1 MIFRERL
8 LVAFTWSVEVF
19 RRYKCMCADKAIE
32 GVGVQAPSTP
42 EARLLDD
49 LNSKWEVSGD
59 IPPEAIAQFKILAD
73 LAVQSSRVKPHVAG
87 WMVKIVEVNPHR
99 RLSRLGQR
107 ISLVEEVIRD
117 MQAADSRLTAAVGY
131 LRHEH
136 DILQRVVDAH
146 PMWKKGDEEFS

>member
-1 MIFRERL
+1 
-8 LVAFTWSVEVF
+8 
-19 RRYKCMCADKAIE
+19 MCADKATE
-32 GVGVQAPSTP
+32 GVGIQAPPTP

-49 LNSKWEVSGD
+49 LNPKWEVSGD

-73 LAVQSSRVKPHVAG
+73 LAVQSSRVKPRVAE

-136 DILQRVVDAH
+136 DALQRVVDAH
-146 PMWKKGDEEFS
+146 PLWKKGGEEFS